1 MTKKVTEIEGLQKDA
16 MRWKIRAEELEISN
30 KDFQKRIV
38 EKEKKLREES
48 SDEGL

>member
-1 MTKKVTEIEGLQKDA
+1 MTKKVTEIEGSRKDA
-16 MRWKIRAEELEISN
+16 MRWKIRAEELEITN

>member
-1 MTKKVTEIEGLQKDA
+1 
-16 MRWKIRAEELEISN
+16 MRWKIRAEELEITN